1 VPGSDIQ
8 LYTRVEHKA
17 QTLLEA
23 SRVELAEHLQGR
35 EDSYD
40 DDEAEDDQ
48 TSTAEAAISQ
58 QERDQ
63 RLERNRL
70 RTSYVPSVAH
80 VRMARLTI

>member
-1 VPGSDIQ
+1 MTPVSSPNFQ

-17 QTLLEA
+17 QTLLDA

-40 DDEAEDDQ
+40 DDEAEDDDQ

-70 RTSYVPSVAH
+70 RAS
-80 VRMARLTI
+80 